1 MVRHHAAWLAL
12 VVAVAA
18 AGCDRPS
25 NPVTPQA
32 ELTANRIGQHGS
44 NHIKHVLLISVD
56 GFHAVDLRRY
66 VAAHPTLTLA
76 KLSQHGVTFFGGTT
90 SKPSDSWPGILAITT
105 GGSPKST
112 GIIYE
117 VSYDHSLS
125 PPGDVA
131 CDTLGTVVDYSEF
144 IDINSNLLNGG
155 GGINPLNL
163 PRDPKNGCSPVYPH
177 QHLKVNTIFE
187 VAKTA
192 GFRTAWS
199 DKDLSYEVLNGPSG
213 HGIDDDFNPEI
224 AAPLPNGQTPTT
236 NVADCEQYDSIKV
249 QAILNEI
256 DGHDH
261 AGAGSFGAPG
271 IFGMNF
277 QTVSVGEKTAGYL
290 DAAGTPTPGLAGA
303 LDWVD
308 GALGKFV
315 AELDKDGLLNSTLIV
330 VSAKHGQA
338 PINPALR
345 KIVDDAIIPNVIN
358 AAEPGVVAATTE
370 DDIGLIWLN
379 RHTRAAVEGAVD
391 ALQANSSTIGI
402 DDILSGD
409 RLAHQFNSVARDP
422 RAPDIIVVPNL
433 GVIYAS
439 PTATKLAEHGGFSHD
454 DTNVPIL
461 LSWSGGTGESFDE
474 PVETKQIAPTILEAL
489 GLDGDRL
496 EAVRLEGTRAL
507 PIDFDTRPVFVRQ

>member
-1 MVRHHAAWLAL
+1 MHKWLA
-12 VVAVAA
+12 VVAVAVVV
-18 AGCDRPS
+18 GCDRPS
-25 NPVTPQA
+25 TPVTPQQSA
-32 ELTANRIGQHGS
+32 LSADLVAHRHGS
-44 NHIKHVLLISVD
+44 SRIKHVLLISID

-66 VAAHPTLTLA
+66 VASHQSSTLA
-76 KLSQHGVTFFGGTT
+76 KLSRRGVTFSNGTT

-105 GGSPKST
+105 GGSPKTT

-117 VSYDHSLS
+117 VSYDHALS
-125 PPGDVA
+125 PPGDFA

-144 IDINSNLLNGG
+144 VDINSTLLNGG
-155 GGINPLNL
+155 GGINPNNL
-163 PRDPKNGCSPVYPH
+163 PRDPNKGCAPVYPH

-187 VAKTA
+187 VAKNA

-199 DKDLSYEVLNGPSG
+199 DKSLGYEVVNGPSG
-213 HGIDDDFNPEI
+213 HGVDDLFDPEI
-224 AAPLPNGQTPTT
+224 AAPLVSNGQIPTT

-261 AGAGSFGAPG
+261 TGAGNPGTPG

-277 QTVSVGEKTAGYL
+277 QTVSVGEKTAGYT
-290 DAAGTPTPGLAGA
+290 DAAGTPTAGLEGA
-303 LDWVD
+303 FDWVD
-308 GALGKFV
+308 QQLGKFV
-315 AELDKDGLLNSTLIV
+315 SELDKQKLLETTLIV

-345 KIVDDAIIPNVIN
+345 RIIDDSFIPTDID
-358 AAEPGVVAATTE
+358 AAEPGIVAATTE

-379 RHTRAAVEGAVD
+379 QHSRAAVEAAVD
-391 ALQANSSTIGI
+391 ALQANRATLGI
-402 DDILSGD
+402 DYILWGD
-409 RLAHQFNSVARDP
+409 RLADRFNSVARDS
-422 RAPDIIVVPNL
+422 RAPDIIAVPNL
-433 GVIYAS
+433 GVIYAG

-461 LSWSGGTGESFDE
+461 MSWSGGDGREFDE

-489 GLDGDRL
+489 GLDGGALD
-496 EAVRLEGTRAL
+496 AVRIEGTSAL
-507 PIDFDTRPVFVRQ
+507 PIDFDTRLAFGR